1 MRRVFLVLAV
11 IALLTLSAMPAMADK
26 RGNNGWGHYNNNSWG
41 TTTLHFAIGTQA
53 GQRATSGDGTI
64 GAIALGGAGTSSGRN

>member
-26 RGNNGWGHYNNNSWG
+26 RDNNGWGHYNNNSWG
-41 TTTLHFAIGTQA
+41 HNNPTFCNWYPSWSKGHKWGWDYWCY
-53 GQRATSGDGTI
+53 SP
-64 GAIALGGAGTSSGRN
+64 GRGWYKLW